1 MAITY
6 EIVKTV
12 SAQLYEGAL
21 KKIPEDTKDALRTAH
36 EAETHEGARKILAMM
51 LRSAQAAETT
61 NRHVCSDAGI
71 PVYFVKIGTAARLE
85 GNIKQ
90 AISDGFDHL
99 VATIEPPILKH
110 VTNPL
115 TNERGY
121 KGKDMPHVSY
131 DLLDGADYVEITC
144 SPKALG
150 SGRWAALEI
159 FSFPTLDVIEKY
171 VMECVLKAGSQHCPP
186 VVIGVGIGGSFDHC
200 AKLAKSATLRP
211 FGGKNPEPTLAAM
224 EERPLRAN
232 LRPFG
237 QTNPEPIL
245 AAMEERLLK
254 AVNKTGFGPMG
265 TGGDTT
271 ALAVH
276 VEYGSGHGFTPVAV
290 CFNCWINRRA
300 SARIYNTG
308 EIVRFE

>member
-1 MAITY
+1 
-6 EIVKTV
+6 VKSV
-12 SAQLYEGAL
+12 AAELYGGCL
-21 KKIPEDTKDALRTAH
+21 KKIPEDTKDALRRAYD
-36 EAETHEGARKILAMM
+36 AERNEGARKVLAMM
-51 LRSAQAAETT
+51 LRSAQSAEDTS
-61 NRHVCSDAGI
+61 RHVCSDAGV

-90 AISDGFDHL
+90 AIADGFDHL
-99 VATIEPPILKH
+99 VATIDPPILKH

-115 TNERGY
+115 TRERGY
-121 KGKDMPHVSY
+121 RGKDMPIVSY
-131 DLLDGADYVEITC
+131 DLVDGADYIEITC

-171 VMECVLKAGSQHCPP
+171 VLDVVIKAGSQHCPP

-200 AKLAKSATLRP
+200 AKLAKQSTLRP
-211 FGGKNPEPTLAAM
+211 FGQKNPEPLLADM
-224 EERPLRAN
+224 EA
-232 LRPFG
+232 
-237 QTNPEPIL
+237 
-245 AAMEERLLK
+245 RLLQ
-254 AVNKTGFGPMG
+254 AVNQTGFGPMG

-276 VEYGSGHGFTPVAV
+276 IEYASGHGFTPVAV

-300 SARIYNTG
+300 SARIYNDG
-308 EIVRFE
+308 KVERFE

>member
-1 MAITY
+1 VPITY
-6 EIVKTV
+6 EQVK
-12 SAQLYEGAL
+12 AIAAELYGGSL
-21 KKIPEDTKDALRTAH
+21 KKIPEDTKGALRDALATERND
-36 EAETHEGARKILAMM
+36 GAKKILALM
-51 LRSAQAAETT
+51 LRSAQAAESSS
-61 NRHVCSDAGI
+61 RHVCSDAGI
-71 PVYFVKIGTAARLE
+71 PVYFIKIGTAARLE
-85 GNIKQ
+85 GNIAQ

-99 VATIEPPILKH
+99 VATIDPPILKH

-131 DLLDGADYVEITC
+131 DLVDGADYVEITC
-144 SPKALG
+144 APKALG

-200 AKLAKSATLRP
+200 ATIAKHATLRP
-211 FGGKNPEPTLAAM
+211 FGQKN
-224 EERPLRAN
+224 R
-232 LRPFG
+232 
-237 QTNPEPIL
+237 EPIL
-245 AAMEERLLK
+245 AAMEERLLA

-276 VEYGSGHGFTPVAV
+276 VEYASGHGFTPVAV

-300 SARIYNTG
+300 SARIYNDG
-308 EIVRFE
+308 RIERFE

>member
-1 MAITY
+1 VAVTY
-6 EIVKTV
+6 ELVKSV
-12 SAQLYEGAL
+12 AAELYGNCL
-21 KKIPEDTKDALRTAH
+21 KKIPEDTKDALRRALD
-36 EAETHEGARKILAMM
+36 AETNDGAKKILALM
-51 LRSAQAAETT
+51 LRSAQVAEDTK
-61 NRHVCSDAGI
+61 RHVCSDAGI

-99 VATIEPPILKH
+99 VATIDPPILKH

-115 TNERGY
+115 TRERGY
-121 KGKDMPHVSY
+121 KGKDMPIVSY
-131 DLLDGADYVEITC
+131 DLVDGADYVEITC

-171 VMECVLKAGSQHCPP
+171 VMDCVLKAGSQHCPP

-200 AKLAKSATLRP
+200 AKLAKTATLRP
-211 FGGKNPEPTLAAM
+211 FGQKNPEQMLAD
-224 EERPLRAN
+224 
-232 LRPFG
+232 
-237 QTNPEPIL
+237 
-245 AAMEERLLK
+245 MEERLLK

-276 VEYGSGHGFTPVAV
+276 IEYASGHGFTPVAV

-300 SARIYNTG
+300 SARIYNSG
-308 EIVRFE
+308 EVVRFE

>member
-6 EIVKTV
+6 EQVKSV
-12 SAQLYEGAL
+12 SAELYESCL
-21 KKIPEDTKDALRTAH
+21 KKIPEDTKEALRKAG
-36 EAETHEGARKILAMM
+36 EAETNDGAKKILSLMH
-51 LRSAQAAETT
+51 RSAHAAESG
-61 NRHVCSDAGI
+61 NRHVCSDAGV
-71 PVYFVKIGTAARLE
+71 PVYFMKIGTAARLD

-99 VATIEPPILKH
+99 VETIDPPILKH

-115 TNERGY
+115 TRERGY
-121 KGKDMPHVSY
+121 KGKDMPLVSY
-131 DLLDGADYVEITC
+131 DLIDGADYVEISC

-171 VMECVLKAGSQHCPP
+171 VMDCVLKAGSQHCPP
-186 VVIGVGIGGSFDHC
+186 VVIGVGIGGTFDHC
-200 AKLAKSATLRP
+200 AKIAKIATLRP
-211 FGGKNPEPTLAAM
+211 YGQSNPEPVV
-224 EERPLRAN
+224 
-232 LRPFG
+232 
-237 QTNPEPIL
+237 
-245 AAMEERLLK
+245 AAMEERLLA

-271 ALAVH
+271 ALAVN
-276 VEYGSGHGFTPVAV
+276 VEYAAGHGFTPVAV

-300 SARIYNTG
+300 GARIYNDG
-308 EIVRFE
+308 RIERFE

>member
-6 EIVKTV
+6 ELVKST
-12 SAQLYEGAL
+12 AAALYGGCL
-21 KKIPEDTKDALRTAH
+21 KKIPEDTKDALRGAL
-36 EAETHEGARKILAMM
+36 EAETDDSAKKILTMM
-51 LRSAQAAETT
+51 LNSAQRAEDTG
-61 NRHVCSDAGI
+61 RHVCSDAGV
-71 PVYFVKIGTAARLE
+71 PVYFVKIGTAAKLD

-90 AISDGFDHL
+90 AVADGFDHL
-99 VATIEPPILKH
+99 VATIDPPILKH

-115 TNERGY
+115 TRERGY
-121 KGKDMPHVSY
+121 KGKDMPIVSY
-131 DLLDGADYVEITC
+131 DLIDGAEYLEITC

-159 FSFPTLDVIEKY
+159 FSFPTLDVIEKFA
-171 VMECVLKAGSQHCPP
+171 MDCVLKAGSQHCPP
-186 VVIGVGIGGSFDHC
+186 VVIGIGIGGSFDHC
-200 AKLAKSATLRP
+200 AKIAKLAT
-211 FGGKNPEPTLAAM
+211 
-224 EERPLRAN
+224 

-245 AAMEERLLK
+245 ADMEKRLLK

-276 VEYGSGHGFTPVAV
+276 IEFAAGHGFTPVAV

-300 SARIYNTG
+300 SARIHNDGRVEY
-308 EIVRFE
+308 FE